1 MVLTLA
7 EHVDSRRL
15 AAQGTRL
22 AGEYPAAVL
31 TRLTAIFTDVQPVA
45 ASIDFSLNAGGRVI
59 VRGHLNGWVTATCQR
74 CLAPVTLN
82 LKGDFEHL
90 SEEEEGESAE
100 QGLASVA
107 HESESS
113 LDLLALIEDEML
125 LACPM
130 VPMHP
135 HDQCGPSM
143 TGGISRTTD
152 RENPFD
158 VLSALRQN
166 KPKEP
171 RNFDADSNTQ
181 E

>member
-7 EHVDSRRL
+7 EHVDPRRL
-15 AAQGTRL
+15 AAQGIRL
-22 AGEYPAAVL
+22 AGEFPAAVL

-45 ASIDFSLNAGGRVI
+45 ASIDFSLNAEGRVI
-59 VRGHLNGWVTATCQR
+59 LRGHLNGRVTATCQR

-82 LKGDFEHL
+82 LTGDFEHL
-90 SEEEEGESAE
+90 PEEEEAAE
-100 QGLASVA
+100 RGLASVA

-171 RNFDADSNTQ
+171 RNLDAASNTQ